1 MRYLTLTTV
10 ALALVALAAP
20 GAAQEET
27 DSTTG
32 WELGVLFGLH
42 HYRVGEDDVT
52 TFQIPSAPLYASIH
66 LDDRFGVGAELTLSY
81 TDNRYYNDFGV
92 YGIRFFRGN
101 SSEPYALALAA
112 GTFSSATDPRLSLAG
127 GLGALMRLGPAFV
140 LRGEAR
146 YRRWFDADYA
156 RFEPWNDPGEQSGFN
171 DFMILVGIGTRFGDP

>member
-52 TFQIPSAPLYASIH
+52 TFQIPSAPSMRPSI
-66 LDDRFGVGAELTLSY
+66 SM
-81 TDNRYYNDFGV
+81 TD
-92 YGIRFFRGN
+92 
-101 SSEPYALALAA
+101 SALAP
-112 GTFSSATDPRLSLAG
+112 S
-127 GLGALMRLGPAFV
+127 
-140 LRGEAR
+140 
-146 YRRWFDADYA
+146 
-156 RFEPWNDPGEQSGFN
+156 
-171 DFMILVGIGTRFGDP
+171 